1 MEAGIRDE
9 RQAPVNGDTHCALR
23 QAIAIR
29 RLQGESGE
37 LRELQRILEE
47 APDYARR
54 VTGLP
59 PGSADA
65 QSVFT
70 ALPEGK
76 THADKFVFA
85 IDRDQEMV
93 GCADLIRGYPNPA
106 TAMLGLLLLSERHQR
121 RGTGRH
127 AYRLLEA
134 FIRGWKSCERV
145 RIGVV
150 RTNEQVTPFWTQ
162 LGFTPTGEVRPY
174 RDGAVASEVV
184 VFEKRLFPSQLEAT

>member
-1 MEAGIRDE
+1 MSDATPSAIGR
-9 RQAPVNGDTHCALR
+9 
-23 QAIAIR
+23 AIAIR
-29 RLQGESGE
+29 RLEGGAAE
-37 LRELQRILEE
+37 LRDLQRVLEA

-59 PGSADA
+59 PGNADA

-76 THADKFVFA
+76 TYADKFVFA
-85 IDRDQEMV
+85 IDRDREMI
-93 GCADLIRGYPNPA
+93 GCADLIRGYPHPA
-106 TAMLGLLLLSERHQR
+106 TAMLGLLLLSESQQR
-121 RGTGRH
+121 RGMGRR
-127 AYRLLEA
+127 AYCLLEE
-134 FIRGWKSCERV
+134 IVRSWGSCARV

-174 RDGAVASEVV
+174 RHGAVASEVLV
-184 VFEKRLFPSQLEAT
+184 LEKRLLPDRFKAP